1 MNAPAPK
8 PIGSF
13 VKAIV
18 ENCIANCDE
27 PAEKK
32 RRVLLARD
40 NGIISD
46 GEAGDWLRILDV
58 QAA

>member
-1 MNAPAPK
+1 MK

-13 VKAIV
+13 AKAIV
-18 ENCIANCDE
+18 ENCIANCDD
-27 PAEKK
+27 PTEKK

-40 NGIISD
+40 NGILSD
-46 GEAGDWLRILDV
+46 QEAEDWLRILEV

>member
-1 MNAPAPK
+1 MK

-13 VKAIV
+13 VKTIV
-18 ENCIANCDE
+18 ENCIANCDD
-27 PAEKK
+27 PTEKK

-40 NGIISD
+40 NDIISD
-46 GEAGDWLRILDV
+46 SEAEDWLRILDV